1 MDNADLEK
9 LRVSPGKLAPKFK
22 ASVTEYSV
30 TVASSV
36 SELKLTVLTSD
47 SGASYSI
54 KVSCHAFNARDFTRP
69 FSRAVMVV
77 GRL

>member
-9 LRVSPGKLAPKFK
+9 LRVSPGKLIPKFK

-30 TVASSV
+30 TVGSSV
-36 SELKLTVLTSD
+36 SEIKLTVLTSD

-54 KVSCHAFNARDFTRP
+54 KVATPPVAHP
-69 FSRAVMVV
+69 
-77 GRL
+77 